1 MRNAQLSVDCQAKQ
15 ALCKS
20 AKRLLQQDQIAVM
33 FLRLGGEKMT
43 RLRGQICVNQT
54 PKKHT
59 LTLQE
64 HHTQQRGIS
73 GTTATGS

>member
-1 MRNAQLSVDCQAKQ
+1 MLSFQLTANQSKPCVN
-15 ALCKS
+15 L
-20 AKRLLQQDQIAVM
+20 AKRLLQEDRIAVM
-33 FLRLGGEKMT
+33 FLRLGGEKRT

-64 HHTQQRGIS
+64 HHMQQRGIS
-73 GTTATGS
+73 ETTAPGSR